1 MAEELTKNNLFFDYL
16 YNLRLVDP
24 ELSAETNDLKEKSA
38 EYTDSE
44 WINVNYTIFNWRSTI
59 HDITPEHIS
68 LSWQSYKNSVR

>member
-44 WINVNYTIFNWRSTI
+44 
-59 HDITPEHIS
+59 
-68 LSWQSYKNSVR
+68 